1 VQQPGERRP
10 AFEHV
15 IHRLCDI
22 VVARKFGAFLTHPA
36 LKLLDQRR
44 AELLTDGETIGC
56 RLAVDVALDIEQS
69 VDTADRRQRHGR
81 DEGRSFALRLAL
93 CIRGEIGEDEEFP
106 PGMTPA
112 RGLRD
117 RTR

>member
-44 AELLTDGETIGC
+44 AESLTDGETIGLFGQGRRDQDDADALRFDPAV
-56 RLAVDVALDIEQS
+56 RLAIAEARG
-69 VDTADRRQRHGR
+69 TA
-81 DEGRSFALRLAL
+81 AL
-93 CIRGEIGEDEEFP
+93 CEQVPCTNVEV
-106 PGMTPA
+106 A
-112 RGLRD
+112 CK
-117 RTR
+117 